1 MIYNVNWPPGE
12 KFLKLGVERQSFVR
26 ANDKGLTLETS
37 ALETLHDYFYGSVT
51 TRLTDQ
57 LIKQMSERDVCLV
70 LSAGKLTAAR
80 NQTWK
85 TVMER
90 AGKQTLAYCQSYVLS
105 AGNEYPASSSEIY

>member
-1 MIYNVNWPPGE
+1 M
-12 KFLKLGVERQSFVR
+12 
-26 ANDKGLTLETS
+26 
-37 ALETLHDYFYGSVT
+37 
-51 TRLTDQ
+51 
-57 LIKQMSERDVCLV
+57 V

-105 AGNEYPASSSEIY
+105 AGNEYPAASSEIY